1 MALERGISTSSSRRV
16 SRLPE
21 HLRDV
26 ALLSPTG
33 SRSSATDE
41 SPEIVYRRVYYEVVD
56 RILSELSKRF
66 DHSGT
71 VLKAIA
77 ACSPKSSHFF
87 DTEEVKPLAV
97 QYGIDVDLL
106 LPQLAVAKN
115 LLRSKEVCS
124 TEEALEFLVSMEDAF
139 PHVVRLLSLA
149 LTFPVTSATAERS
162 FSALK
167 RIKTY
172 LRSTMLQE
180 RLSNLAILSIER
192 SLRNTEFGRSN

>member
-1 MALERGISTSSSRRV
+1 MAVRLFQTRYMCVLDALTDIQGSRDRTAAAELQRV

-21 HLRDV
+21 RLRDV
-26 ALLSPTG
+26 NLLSSTG
-33 SRSSATDE
+33 SCSSVNDE
-41 SPEIVYRRVYYEVVD
+41 SPEIVFVYRRVYYEVVD

-87 DTEEVKPLAV
+87 DTEEVKPFAV

-115 LLRSKEVCS
+115 LLRSKEVC
-124 TEEALEFLVSMEDAF
+124 
-139 PHVVRLLSLA
+139 
-149 LTFPVTSATAERS
+149 
-162 FSALK
+162 
-167 RIKTY
+167 
-172 LRSTMLQE
+172 
-180 RLSNLAILSIER
+180 
-192 SLRNTEFGRSN
+192 NTEQALDFYGRCFPACCQTFIVGTDFPSYKCNRRGHFQH